1 MNTFFDSQFRY
12 CPLIC
17 MCHSRTNKRKIDR
30 LHERCLR
37 IIYNNKQSSFRELL
51 EKDSSVSIHGG
62 NVQILATE
70 MYKVSNN
77 FLSPHMNEIFE
88 VRNEHPF
95 NLRQNSQ
102 FFGSLV
108 KSVSHRY
115 ESLSYLGPKIWDIL
129 QNIYKD
135 IDGLHKFK
143 KPIKKCKP
151 DNCPCRICKKYI
163 AMSALYRKQIYK
175 YIYISGHM

>member
-12 CPLIC
+12 CPLIW

-51 EKDSSVSIHGG
+51 ENDSS
-62 NVQILATE
+62 ILATE

-95 NLRQNSQ
+95 NLRQKSQ
-102 FFGSLV
+102 FFGPLV
-108 KSVSHRY
+108 KSVYHRH

-129 QNIYKD
+129 QNIYKN
-135 IDGLHKFK
+135 IDGLQKFK

-163 AMSALYRKQIYK
+163 PA
-175 YIYISGHM
+175 

>member
-12 CPLIC
+12 CPLIW

-30 LHERCLR
+30 PHERCRR
-37 IIYNNKQSSFRELL
+37 IIYNNKQSSFRDLL

-77 FLSPHMNEIFE
+77 FLSPRTNYIFE
-88 VRNEHPF
+88 VRIEHPF

-102 FFGSLV
+102 FFGPLV
-108 KSVSHRY
+108 KSVYHRY
-115 ESLSYLGPKIWDIL
+115 ESLSYLGPKIWDITPKHL
-129 QNIYKD
+129 Q
-135 IDGLHKFK
+135 
-143 KPIKKCKP
+143 KC
-151 DNCPCRICKKYI
+151 RW
-163 AMSALYRKQIYK
+163 STQI
-175 YIYISGHM
+175 